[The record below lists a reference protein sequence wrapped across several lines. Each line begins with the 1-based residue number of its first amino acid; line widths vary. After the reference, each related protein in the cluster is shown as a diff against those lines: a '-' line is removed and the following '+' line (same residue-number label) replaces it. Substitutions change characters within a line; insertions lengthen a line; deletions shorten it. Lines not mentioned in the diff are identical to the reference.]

1 MNFRNIILAAVFLS
15 IAAIADGQPKD
26 WANFGRYRQQ
36 NEEIAGQKI
45 NAVFMGNSITD
56 NWARMDPG
64 FFSDHGFVGRGISG
78 QTTSEM
84 LVRFRRDVLDLK
96 PEAVAILAGIND
108 IAQNNGEISLENT
121 FGNIVSMCELAK
133 AHKIKVILCSV
144 LPCDRLSWRPSIQPA
159 QKVRRLN
166 AMLKE
171 YAEENSNGKRQ
182 RRSGQGHFQ
191 RRLPSD
197 NRRLQDNGGHL
208 PRDRKEIP
216 LVRLVRPVTIGIT
229 EKNH

>member
-121 FGNIVSMCELAK
+121 FGTDTSRCLWRLFLNGNACRRNYPALRIPDWSYYRTDIVRNRCLTIYSRRANHVFPFFPIFSIRNRMRTDLSGNCRQSLCYRTWRK
-133 AHKIKVILCSV
+133 RIGRTAH
-144 LPCDRLSWRPSIQPA
+144 
-159 QKVRRLN
+159 
-166 AMLKE
+166 
-171 YAEENSNGKRQ
+171 
-182 RRSGQGHFQ
+182 
-191 RRLPSD
+191 
-197 NRRLQDNGGHL
+197 
-208 PRDRKEIP
+208 
-216 LVRLVRPVTIGIT
+216 
-229 EKNH
+229 

>member
-1 MNFRNIILAAVFLS
+1 MKKILCTAIISIISACAFAA
-15 IAAIADGQPKD
+15 GD

-144 LPCDRLSWRPSIQPA
+144 LPCDRLSRRPSIQPA
-159 QKVRRLN
+159 EKVRRLN

-171 YAEENSNGKRQ
+171 YAEENRILFVDYWTAMANG
-182 RRSGQGHFQ
+182 
-191 RRLPSD
+191 
-197 NRRLQDNGGHL
+197 NGGLDKVISKDGCH
-208 PRDRKEIP
+208 P
-216 LVRLVRPVTIGIT
+216 TIEGYRIMEDIFLET
-229 EKNH
+229 AKKFRW

>member
-1 MNFRNIILAAVFLS
+1 MKKYLLILAAISFSAISLS
-15 IAAIADGQPKD
+15 AQNNAAGD
-26 WANFGRYRQQ
+26 WAQFGRYAAA
-36 NEEIAGQKI
+36 NSEVDEKPY
-45 NAVFMGNSITD
+45 AVLMGDSITD
-56 NWARMDPG
+56 AWDGKDPE
-64 FFSDHGFVGRGISG
+64 FLEENNILCRGISG
-78 QTTSEM
+78 QNSSQM

-159 QKVRRLN
+159 QKVKRLN

-171 YAEENSNGKRQ
+171 YAEGNRILFVDYWTAMANG
-182 RRSGQGHFQ
+182 
-191 RRLPSD
+191 
-197 NRRLQDNGGHL
+197 NGGLDKDISKDGCH
-208 PRDRKEIP
+208 P
-216 LVRLVRPVTIGIT
+216 TIEGYRIMEDIFLET
-229 EKNH
+229 AKKFRW

>member
-56 NWARMDPG
+56 NWARMDPC

-133 AHKIKVILCSV
+133 AQKIKVILCSV

-159 QKVRRLN
+159 EKVRRLN

-171 YAEENSNGKRQ
+171 YAEENRILFVDYWTAMANG
-182 RRSGQGHFQ
+182 
-191 RRLPSD
+191 
-197 NRRLQDNGGHL
+197 NGGLDKVISKDGCH
-208 PRDRKEIP
+208 P
-216 LVRLVRPVTIGIT
+216 TIEGYRIMEDIFLET
-229 EKNH
+229 AKKFRW

>member
-1 MNFRNIILAAVFLS
+1 MNFKNIIIATASIL
-15 IAAIADGQPKD
+15 IAASAAGQTKD

-36 NEEIAGQKI
+36 NEEVAGQKI

-56 NWARMDPG
+56 NWARMHPD

-159 QKVRRLN
+159 EKVRRLN

-171 YAEENSNGKRQ
+171 YAEENRILFVDYWTAMANG
-182 RRSGQGHFQ
+182 
-191 RRLPSD
+191 
-197 NRRLQDNGGHL
+197 NGGLDKDISKDGCH
-208 PRDRKEIP
+208 P
-216 LVRLVRPVTIGIT
+216 TIEGYRIMEDIFLET
-229 EKNH
+229 AKKFRW

>member
-159 QKVRRLN
+159 EKVRRLN

-171 YAEENSNGKRQ
+171 YAEENRILFVDYWTPMANG
-182 RRSGQGHFQ
+182 
-191 RRLPSD
+191 
-197 NRRLQDNGGHL
+197 NGGLDKDISKDGCH
-208 PRDRKEIP
+208 P
-216 LVRLVRPVTIGIT
+216 TIEGYRIMEDIFLET
-229 EKNH
+229 AKKFRW